1 MPLFQKFRQ
10 SLTFR
15 VGAVFVLLLLVT
27 TMVAVV
33 VIRHYVKID
42 LEGRTR
48 RDMISVM
55 SRMEI
60 TLDQLRGEVSLLA
73 QLSARASQLQEQDV
87 LLGAK
92 TLQIT
97 VLEES
102 RLHGIVI
109 NEEIAGQTD
118 TPDDEVFRRGFA
130 GMKTVDYILKRE
142 GFDRLQI
149 IAVTPVETGET
160 ERKVITA
167 RTALG
172 RAFLRNQRESLGGDI
187 SLLTQKE
194 LLASSSQCMTC
205 NQCIQEIVGKDVNW
219 REIDLGKSVY
229 FTMECDPD
237 PQAAIVLP
245 VKTFGGQT
253 VAMAIFR
260 SRSSEI
266 VALRHTTWGVVG
278 GGVAF
283 SGAMGVAFFLLISRA
298 IRPLRELTRL
308 TAGISAGQYGETV
321 PVRGEDEVGE
331 LALAF
336 NRMSVSLK
344 QAMEEISEWN
354 RLLETRVVE
363 KTQELEK
370 VHGRMVEVE
379 KLAAVGQ
386 LAAGVA
392 HELNNPLS
400 GIMGFAG
407 VALELHKN
415 RSPGEM
421 TPQDTEKMIG
431 YFRQIDVLS
440 QRCRTIIVDMLTFAR
455 QHKDEPQEIQVNHVI
470 HQTLAF
476 LDNQLDKGKVTV
488 VTDFQEELPV
498 LVGNPLQLQQVF
510 TNLILN
516 AAQAMKDGGNILI
529 CTRQADSTVEA
540 EVRDN
545 GMGISAGD
553 LHRIFEPFFTTK
565 PVGKGT
571 GLGLSVSYGII
582 KRHGGDILVDSEPGN
597 GSAFTV
603 ILPITKPA

>member
-1 MPLFQKFRQ
+1 MPLFQKLRQ
-10 SLTFR
+10 SLTLHI
-15 VGAVFVLLLLVT
+15 GAVFVSLLLLSTV
-27 TMVAVV
+27 VGVV

-42 LEGRTR
+42 LESGTR
-48 RDMISVM
+48 RDMVSAM
-55 SRMEI
+55 NRMEI
-60 TLDQLRGEVSLLA
+60 TLELLRDEVALLA
-73 QLSARASQLQEQDV
+73 QLSARVSQIQERDV

-109 NEEIAGQTD
+109 NEEIAGQ
-118 TPDDEVFRRGFA
+118 DDIQDVEVLRRGFA
-130 GMKTVDYILKRE
+130 GMKTVDYILKGE
-142 GFDRLQI
+142 GIDRLQI
-149 IAVTPVETGET
+149 IAVSPVESVGA
-160 ERKVITA
+160 ERKVISA
-167 RTALG
+167 RTSLG
-172 RAFLRNQRESLGGDI
+172 REFLRKQRESLGGEI
-187 SLLTQKE
+187 SLLTREE
-194 LLASSSQCMTC
+194 LLTSSSQCITC
-205 NQCIQEIVGKDVNW
+205 NQCIQEVVGRDANW
-219 REIDLGKSVY
+219 REIELGKSIY
-229 FTMECDPD
+229 FTIDCDPD
-237 PQAAIVLP
+237 PQAAIVIP
-245 VKTFGGQT
+245 VRTFGEQT

-260 SRSSEI
+260 SRLNEI

-278 GGVAF
+278 GGVGF
-283 SGAMGVAFFLLISRA
+283 SMAMGAAFFLFMSRA
-298 IRPLRELTRL
+298 VRPLRELTRL
-308 TAGISAGQYGETV
+308 TAGISAGHYGETV

-363 KTQELEK
+363 KTKELEK
-370 VHGRMVEVE
+370 VHSRMVEVE

-400 GIMGFAG
+400 GIMGYAG

-415 RSPGEM
+415 RSPGVM

-431 YFRQIDVLS
+431 YFRQIEVLS

-455 QHKDEPQEIQVNHVI
+455 QHKEEPKEIQVNHVI

-476 LDNQLDKGKVTV
+476 LDKQLDKGKVIVT
-488 VTDFQEELPV
+488 TDFQEELPV

-516 AAQAMKDGGNILI
+516 AAQAMEDGGDVLI
-529 CTRQADSTVEA
+529 CTRLSGNTVEA
-540 EVRDN
+540 EVRDT
-545 GMGISAGD
+545 GMGIPEEE
-553 LHRIFEPFFTTK
+553 LPRIFEPFFTTK
-565 PVGKGT
+565 PVGTGT

-582 KRHGGDILVDSEPGN
+582 KRHGGDILVESERGK
-597 GSAFTV
+597 GSVFTV
-603 ILPITKPA
+603 VLPITKPA